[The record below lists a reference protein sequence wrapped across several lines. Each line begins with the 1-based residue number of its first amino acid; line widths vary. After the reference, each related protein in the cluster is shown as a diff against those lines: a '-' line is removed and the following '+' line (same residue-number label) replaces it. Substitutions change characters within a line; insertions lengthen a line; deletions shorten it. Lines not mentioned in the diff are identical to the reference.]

1 MNLEITIIFA
11 LAISYVHSHA
21 ILINPISRGSIWR
34 LIGPAHW
41 RLAGIPFGV
50 IV

>member
-1 MNLEITIIFA
+1 MNLEITIILA
-11 LAISYVHSHA
+11 IAISYVQSHA

-34 LIGPAHW
+34 LAGEAKPAET
-41 RLAGIPFGV
+41 FGV

>member
-1 MNLEITIIFA
+1 MNLIIITILA

-21 ILINPISRGSIWR
+21 TLINPISRGSIWR
-34 LIGPAHW
+34 LLGKAKPSET
-41 RLAGIPFGV
+41 FGV